1 VQVVNQVQRGGLN
14 PRWGRIGFA
23 VGAELVTEAQV
34 DVARANESGVRGP
47 QSGQRLANVPES
59 LLHCARADA
68 DRAFGQ
74 TAVAVSLGEDL
85 EDGDGVSERVEER

>member
-1 VQVVNQVQRGGLN
+1 MQRGGLDAGG
-14 PRWGRIGFA
+14 GRIGFA

-34 DVARANESGVRGP
+34 DVAWANEPGVRGP

-59 LLHCARADA
+59 LLHCARPDA

-85 EDGDGVSERVEER
+85 EDGDGVGDGFEER